1 MRGVEVREKLSRRT
15 DLALSCVLEALTE
28 TLHGIGTG
36 GGVAQAL
43 IGFGVV
49 YDGCC
54 LPFHGQQQGELGFL
68 DLLYEVTRSTAESR
82 QRLGFVRAVKHG
94 IVPAEGSC
102 FQNSASVWGLVQL
115 WIVVHPD
122 GLTRDRFMLKGEN
135 TMTLEELRTVWK
147 PAILKIAERRG
158 ARRLWVFG
166 SVARAQ
172 SDGESDIDFLV
183 ELEPG
188 RSLFDLGGLG
198 ADLEALLHSKVEVVT
213 ERGLRPMVRER
224 VLAEALPL

>member
-1 MRGVEVREKLSRRT
+1 
-15 DLALSCVLEALTE
+15 
-28 TLHGIGTG
+28 
-36 GGVAQAL
+36 
-43 IGFGVV
+43 
-49 YDGCC
+49 
-54 LPFHGQQQGELGFL
+54 
-68 DLLYEVTRSTAESR
+68 
-82 QRLGFVRAVKHG
+82 
-94 IVPAEGSC
+94 
-102 FQNSASVWGLVQL
+102 
-115 WIVVHPD
+115 
-122 GLTRDRFMLKGEN
+122 MLKGEN

-166 SVARAQ
+166 SVARGQ

-188 RSLFDLGGLG
+188 RSLFELGGLG